1 MLGMMEAILFACGDP
16 IDIDKLA
23 QALNTE
29 EENVLELSRTLQA
42 KYNKEESG
50 IHLLQLDHTLQFA
63 VNPVFLA
70 PVRTALDL
78 RSSAP
83 LSQAAMEVLAVIAY
97 NQPVTKAFV
106 EQVRGVD
113 CSGPISGLVQ
123 KGLIE
128 EKGRLDLP
136 GRPLVYGTTD
146 RFLRCFSLNSLD
158 DLPDL
163 TSTEEVEQIAKDNGQ
178 TSLFEKEGGKDDP
191 LAAAADAL
199 ENANNDDEKEI

>member
-113 CSGPISGLVQ
+113 SSSSVSGLLE

-128 EKGRLDLP
+128 EAGRLDLP
-136 GRPLVYGTTD
+136 GRPVAFRTTD
-146 RFLRCFSLNSLD
+146 VFLRCFGLSSLE
-158 DLPDL
+158 DLLPVRG
-163 TSTEEVEQIAKDNGQ
+163 TESE
-178 TSLFEKEGGKDDP
+178 
-191 LAAAADAL
+191 AAQ
-199 ENANNDDEKEI
+199 

>member
-1 MLGMMEAILFACGDP
+1 MMEAILFACGDP

-113 CSGPISGLVQ
+113 CSGVIGSLVQ
-123 KGLIE
+123 KALIE
-128 EKGRLDLP
+128 DSTFPVSRYYMARRKISCAAWASARFWSCRLCRRRKKPKTHLK
-136 GRPLVYGTTD
+136 TTGQTKHD
-146 RFLRCFSLNSLD
+146 RFMDSAR
-158 DLPDL
+158 
-163 TSTEEVEQIAKDNGQ
+163 AHR
-178 TSLFEKEGGKDDP
+178 
-191 LAAAADAL
+191 AALSSAVHPCAVRSEL
-199 ENANNDDEKEI
+199 

>member
-113 CSGPISGLVQ
+113 CSGVIGSLVQ
-123 KGLIE
+123 KALIE
-128 EKGRLDLP
+128 ERGRLDLP
-136 GRPLVYGTTD
+136 GKPLLYGTTENSCVAWVSARFWSCRLCRRRKKPKMHLKTTGQTKHD
-146 RFLRCFSLNSLD
+146 RFMDSARAHRA
-158 DLPDL
+158 DLSSAVHPCAVQSEL
-163 TSTEEVEQIAKDNGQ
+163 
-178 TSLFEKEGGKDDP
+178 
-191 LAAAADAL
+191 
-199 ENANNDDEKEI
+199 

>member
-29 EENVLELSRTLQA
+29 EENVLELSRMLQA

-163 TSTEEVEQIAKDNGQ
+163 PSTEEVEQIAKDNGQ
-178 TSLFEKEGGKDDP
+178 TSLFEKEGSKDDP

-199 ENANNDDEKEI
+199 ESANNDDEKEI

>member
-42 KYNKEESG
+42 KYNKKESG

-163 TSTEEVEQIAKDNGQ
+163 PSTEEVEQIAKDNGQ

-199 ENANNDDEKEI
+199 ESANNDDEKEI

>member
-113 CSGPISGLVQ
+113 CSGVIGSLVSRYYTARRKISCAAWASARFWSC
-123 KGLIE
+123 
-128 EKGRLDLP
+128 RLCRRRKKPKTHLK
-136 GRPLVYGTTD
+136 TTGQTKHD
-146 RFLRCFSLNSLD
+146 RFMDSARAHRA
-158 DLPDL
+158 DLSSAVHPCAVRSEL
-163 TSTEEVEQIAKDNGQ
+163 
-178 TSLFEKEGGKDDP
+178 
-191 LAAAADAL
+191 
-199 ENANNDDEKEI
+199 

>member
-63 VNPVFLA
+63 VNPVFLT

-163 TSTEEVEQIAKDNGQ
+163 PSTEEVEQIAKDNGQ

-199 ENANNDDEKEI
+199 ESANNDDEKEI